1 MCGKLDEHY
10 SRVLTVMRLQK
21 MDGGG
26 GKYISFQEEKIVF
39 NNIINSHNETTKAL
53 RCNVEK

>member
-1 MCGKLDEHY
+1 
-10 SRVLTVMRLQK
+10 